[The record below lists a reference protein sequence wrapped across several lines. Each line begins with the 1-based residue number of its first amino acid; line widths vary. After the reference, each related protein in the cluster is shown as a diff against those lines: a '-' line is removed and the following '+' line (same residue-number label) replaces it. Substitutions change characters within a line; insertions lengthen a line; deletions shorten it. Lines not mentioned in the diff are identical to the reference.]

1 MSLPSLEEFAE
12 CLQAIEQELVRERQ
26 EKQNLERRLENLMM
40 VTEGLVV
47 DLPGAASGDTR
58 TASSHLA
65 KPAKPSEYDGDHA
78 NGHTFF
84 NSCTLYLGLCANEF
98 CNDQAQ
104 ILWTLSFMKMGR
116 AATFALRAFAHASK
130 TGEVRFKDWKEF
142 E

>member
-1 MSLPSLEEFAE
+1 M
-12 CLQAIEQELVRERQ
+12 RERQ

-58 TASSHLA
+58 TASSCLA
-65 KPAKPSEYDGDHA
+65 KPAKPSKCDGDRA

-98 CNDQAQ
+98 HDDQA
-104 ILWTLSFMKMGR
+104 
-116 AATFALRAFAHASK
+116 
-130 TGEVRFKDWKEF
+130 
-142 E
+142 